1 LRPAGEASLVTDE
14 TTIRRLRA
22 DELDRFVER
31 LWRPFAEEMAEL
43 DRAERLD
50 DDVDVHSLAVEHRR
64 ERLAEDG
71 VAQFVAER
79 GDDLVGQVH
88 VGEQSAP
95 PVFARGDAAHVVGLY
110 VRPEHRGAG
119 LGSRLL
125 DRAEAWARER
135 DHERV
140 TLSVSLENDAARR
153 LYDERGYEPVRERRR
168 LAL

>member
-1 LRPAGEASLVTDE
+1 MAPPVTDDA
-14 TTIRRLRA
+14 TLRRLRA

-31 LWRPFAEEMAEL
+31 LWRPFAAEMADL
-43 DRAERLD
+43 DRAERLAE
-50 DDVDVHSLAVEHRR
+50 DVDVEALAVEHRR
-64 ERLAEDG
+64 ERLADDR
-71 VAQFVAER
+71 VAQFVAVR
-79 GDDLVGQVH
+79 DGALVGYVD
-88 VGEQSAP
+88 VEERPAP
-95 PVFARGDAAHVVGLY
+95 PVFARGPGAHVGDLY

-140 TLSVSLENDAARR
+140 TLSVLLANDAARR

-168 LAL
+168 LEL